1 MAKKKVTVKR
11 RFPYG
16 LTPDEIQKDF
26 IALINS
32 CVEGYTGEWDPLN
45 EGRTGFESM
54 EELLRKL
61 ARHYK
66 VDVSEAKG
74 I

>member
-1 MAKKKVTVKR
+1 MAKKKVPAKR

-16 LTPDEIQKDF
+16 MTPDEIQKDF
-26 IALINS
+26 TALINS
-32 CVEGYTGEWDPLN
+32 CVEGYTGEWDPTG
-45 EGRTGFESM
+45 EGKSGFEDM
-54 EELLRKL
+54 AEVLKRL

-66 VDVSEAKG
+66 VDVSEAKE